1 MLDIQLLVCQKFQSF
16 ICPYEHSFHP
26 KLTQH
31 SFRHQE
37 EHMKGVDSI
46 VNEASLFENPEEIK
60 EQQHVRKE
68 VEIEANRVLE
78 HDM

>member
-1 MLDIQLLVCQKFQSF
+1 
-16 ICPYEHSFHP
+16 
-26 KLTQH
+26 
-31 SFRHQE
+31 
-37 EHMKGVDSI
+37 MKGVDSI